1 LRVVHVHASLQEKEP
16 SAVTIE
22 EFLASNRTD
31 LPAIQA
37 EADRVLGLK
46 ADEALLAVGS
56 LVEGLGSR
64 KSDLDLFWITP
75 RSAAELPPEMSIT
88 LVVNRCLVD
97 VRVLRVVEIENLLDR
112 FAAWC
117 SQPWNTM
124 REAKF
129 PIDDRVLLHRLLSG
143 LLLNEKQK
151 AAMEGWRPARDDL
164 ARLKLHMA
172 RHASRTIQ
180 VDMVGYRDHGDFHS
194 LVFAAQEGLGHTIDA
209 LLAGYGYTNPQP
221 RWRSRILRRIPKRWE
236 QALPLRPSG
245 LPPAELYWR
254 LHRAPKLADEK
265 LAVEHAARIVSFS
278 RGVFKWAEGILLRQD
293 ERGPRATNWS
303 RVERVARGRRL
314 PYLDLDVD
322 FASVDGGVVM
332 GRLNEFGESVA
343 LSPREFAAAL
353 LFDGTT
359 TVREA
364 EMAIQQGRSGNGA
377 SALVKNLIA
386 RLDAAKFIL
395 RPAVDLNG

>member
-1 LRVVHVHASLQEKEP
+1 LRVVHVHASLRTNEP
-16 SAVTIE
+16 GAVTLD
-22 EFLASNRTD
+22 EFLASNGTT

-75 RSAAELPPEMSIT
+75 RSAAELPPEVSLT
-88 LVVNRCLVD
+88 LVVNQCLVD
-97 VRVLRVVEIENLLDR
+97 VRVLRVTEIENLLGR
-112 FAAWC
+112 FRAWC
-117 SQPWNTM
+117 NQPWDTM

-129 PIDDRVLLHRLLSG
+129 PIEDRLLLHRLLSG
-143 LLLNEKQK
+143 LLLSKKQK
-151 AAMEGWRPARDDL
+151 RVMEGLRPAPDDL

-172 RHASRTIQ
+172 RHASRTMQ
-180 VDMVGYRDHGDFHS
+180 VDMIGYRDHSDFYS
-194 LVFAAQEGLGHTIDA
+194 LVFAAQEVLGHTIDA
-209 LLAGYGYTNPQP
+209 LLAGHGFTNPQP
-221 RWRSRILRRIPKRWE
+221 RWRSRFLRRIPKDWE
-236 QALPLRPSG
+236 QALQLRPSG

-254 LHRAPKLADEK
+254 LHRAPKVADEK
-265 LAVEHAARIVSFS
+265 SAVEHAARVVSFS
-278 RGVFKWAEGILLRQD
+278 RGVFKWAEGILLRQK
-293 ERGPRATNWS
+293 EQQPRATNWS
-303 RVERVARGRRL
+303 RVRRVARDRRL

-322 FASVDGGVVM
+322 FATFDDGVVM
-332 GRLNEFGESVA
+332 GRLNEFGETVE

-377 SALVKNLIA
+377 STMVKNLIA

-395 RPAVDLNG
+395 RPAVN